1 VVVPEEGD
9 DKLARTRPPDVPV
22 SGAVFF
28 GWNARRKAR
37 VASVFGSND
46 PADCLAAERSSPVR
60 YAPGRVPLFC
70 IRGAILANDWEDM
83 TADDKVDHLLSRLD
97 TLERRLEEVLG
108 HLSDLSDAVEAI
120 ELKLR
125 Q

>member
-1 VVVPEEGD
+1 M
-9 DKLARTRPPDVPV
+9 
-22 SGAVFF
+22 
-28 GWNARRKAR
+28 
-37 VASVFGSND
+37 
-46 PADCLAAERSSPVR
+46 
-60 YAPGRVPLFC
+60 
-70 IRGAILANDWEDM
+70 ANDWEDM
-83 TADDKVDHLLSRLD
+83 TVDDKLDHLLSRLD